1 MIDVTTRRPL
11 YVSTA
16 GDAGPYILVSV
27 EQLATVKELLDAHGV
42 SYWVDEEALSID
54 GGPEITE
61 INLGRQCD
69 PKAVQRLLDSLP

>member
-11 YVSTA
+11 YVSSA

-27 EQLATVKELLDAHGV
+27 EQLAAVTHLLDSHRI

-54 GGPEITE
+54 DGPEITV
-61 INLGRQCD
+61 INLDHGCD
-69 PKAVQRLLDSLP
+69 PKTVQRLLDSIP